1 MRNSESQ
8 QTKKEKLLAW
18 LQTLSP
24 TTRMALL
31 SAAREK
37 QLEKKQVDKNGV
49 REPPVWVYQVTEV

>member
-49 REPPVWVYQVTEV
+49 REPPV